1 AYLGRLSEV
10 APRCDGSA
18 AGLRRACD
26 DGDPG
31 LLWADLDPVHEVRLA
46 PALHL
51 SAERAGLHRPADCR
65 LLPAR
70 CPLPPSQWQGI
81 AGSAVDWFCARLRAA
96 GARAGQGAPD
106 ERIHALLVR
115 EHKLPALCRPSLRTM
130 QSHSHR
136 GQYHDTPANSRARR
150 GSHDADCRTLGCC
163 PGCAER
169 AEPRDRI
176 VYPVDRDNWRALDC
190 VQMIW
195 KGAYDCR
202 AGSGERAALS
212 WELFH

>member
-1 AYLGRLSEV
+1 DSGDATAADRVQGTRPCRHVGGANELAGVGLQLVFDAAYLGRLSEV

-81 AGSAVDWFCARLRAA
+81 AGSAVDWFC
-96 GARAGQGAPD
+96 
-106 ERIHALLVR
+106 
-115 EHKLPALCRPSLRTM
+115 
-130 QSHSHR
+130 
-136 GQYHDTPANSRARR
+136 
-150 GSHDADCRTLGCC
+150 
-163 PGCAER
+163 
-169 AEPRDRI
+169 
-176 VYPVDRDNWRALDC
+176 
-190 VQMIW
+190 
-195 KGAYDCR
+195 
-202 AGSGERAALS
+202 
-212 WELFH
+212 